1 MTSSLRYHNYVSYV
15 VRPEMHCVIETPAFA
30 RAADTVL
37 IEEERLAITTAIA
50 ENPTMGVV
58 IKGTGGARKVRF
70 PGRGKGKSGGYRVVT
85 FFAAEDVPVFL
96 LDVFG
101 KGDKVN
107 LSKAECNALRK
118 ILGGLAEEWRKSVK
132 MKAAMLERSR

>member
-1 MTSSLRYHNYVSYV
+1 V
-15 VRPEMHCVIETPAFA
+15 A
-30 RAADTVL
+30 
-37 IEEERLAITTAIA
+37 
-50 ENPTMGVV
+50 
-58 IKGTGGARKVRF
+58 
-70 PGRGKGKSGGYRVVT
+70 KGKSGGYRVVT